1 MGFIRKILSVAA
13 VLVAAV
19 GIARAQNGV
28 VWSTAADSLAAA
40 GQAVPDSLLRGFNA
54 LDYSMQRRFRP
65 ADEDFTKAYSLL
77 TVGGAADLLKD
88 SGLESFSLVRGAYLD
103 FGRRVHKYNA
113 WRLGLGAGQ
122 LFRNSDYRSFY
133 RAGLSF
139 EHNFF
144 FGSYLGGY
152 RNMRPFDVYSVLGL
166 GADAFLGSDTAGGTF
181 GEVGSVTVAPYVR
194 IGLGFQFRFCDRAS
208 LLMSPQY
215 AFYPMQFVV
224 MDKGVGDAGS
234 RKYDSGFNMR
244 VGVQFDLGKDSES
257 VREDGMTFVS
267 AQGGVQFQNGFAM
280 WNSSSFNDALRE
292 SVSLSVGRWN
302 EPYLAARG
310 SFYHGRDVWKTLD
323 ADVVSGSVAG
333 LGYRSGYDSGSG
345 LGSGSCFDRK
355 MLCGY
360 DALRLEA
367 MFDPFGLGKA
377 ERWDVHFSTPLI
389 IGMEAGLMNKRDC
402 SVDIKRF
409 YMGLSTGFQLRYD
422 FSLSSS
428 DRRSGGRF
436 GNRMGIFLEP
446 HCSVV
451 PYCFNDVVDGRLVPG
466 GKNYWDAVISLSL
479 GVEISL

>member
-54 LDYSMQRRFRP
+54 LDYSMQQRFRP
-65 ADEDFTKAYSLL
+65 ADEAFTNAYSLL

-166 GADAFLGSDTAGGTF
+166 GADAFLGSDTAGGAF

-257 VREDGMTFVS
+257 VREDGMMFVS

-280 WNSSSFNDALRE
+280 WNSSSFNDALME
-292 SVSLSVGRWN
+292 SVSLSVGRWT

-310 SFYHGRDVWKTLD
+310 SIYHGRDVWKILGAD
-323 ADVVSGSVAG
+323 AASTSGG
-333 LGYRSGYDSGSG
+333 RMI
-345 LGSGSCFDRK
+345 CR
-355 MLCGY
+355 Y

-367 MFDPFGLGKA
+367 MFDPFGIGKA
-377 ERWDVHFSTPLI
+377 SRRDVRFSTPLI
-389 IGMEAGLMNKRDC
+389 FGMEAGLMNKSDR
-402 SVDIKRF
+402 SLDIRRL
-409 YMGLSTGFQLRYD
+409 YVGLSTGLQLRYD

-479 GVEISL
+479 GVEIAL